1 MVDMDK
7 TLAIIPARGGSKAV
21 PRKNIRLVGGRPLI
35 AYTVETALAARGL
48 FHRVIVSTDD
58 TEIAAI
64 AKDCG
69 AEVPFLRPAA
79 LSGDHVPTL
88 PVLQHGVE
96 FVERQDGLVLD
107 GVFLLQPTAPLRTVE
122 DIEAALQLARQETC
136 DSVISV
142 VQVFA
147 VHPILMKRIE
157 GNCLKDYCMVEKEG
171 TRRQDYDPPAYMR
184 NGAIYLTRRDVLMKE
199 NSIWGRKICPYVM
212 PPERSVSIDDDMDLR
227 LLEIMLQEQ
236 LPKEKSPLRR

>member
-1 MVDMDK
+1 MEK

-35 AYTVETALAARGL
+35 AYTIETALAARDL

-58 TEIAAI
+58 AETAEIAQR
-64 AKDCG
+64 CG
-69 AEVPFLRPAA
+69 AEVPFRRPDE

-88 PVLQHGVE
+88 PVLQHAVE
-96 FVERQDGLVLD
+96 YIEHQDNLRLD
-107 GVFLLQPTAPLRTVE
+107 GVFLLQPTAPLRTRE
-122 DIEAALQLARQETC
+122 DIETALGLARQTSC

-157 GNCLKDYCMVEKEG
+157 GSRLLDYCMVEKEG

-184 NGAIYLTRRDVLMKE
+184 NGAIYLTRRDVLME
-199 NSIWGRKICPYVM
+199 SNSIWGQRICPYVM
-212 PPERSVSIDDDMDLR
+212 PPERSVSVDDEMDMR
-227 LLEIMLQEQ
+227 LLEIILQEQ
-236 LPKEKSPLRR
+236 QRK